1 MSGRLLFATIFS
13 RLWRF
18 KAKTIFMGLGITI
31 GVLATVLLQSVA
43 MTVTQRFTRFIKQ
56 AFPADSIVV
65 MSGGGPMSGPA
76 NRDRLRLDDV
86 QTIVSSLAI
95 QQWDPVI
102 ATRRDVKHG
111 SNSIQGIIEG
121 HSEMGETVHQLAA
134 EEGDFLTTEDVR
146 GRRNVAVIGATTAK
160 TLFANQS
167 PVGADLFIDGVPFR
181 ITGLLARRGLDV
193 HGRDQDDVIIIPYTT
208 QMEKLMR
215 VNFVPAVML
224 KLDDVRRVQSAKSEI
239 EKILRE
245 RHHIGDGEQDD
256 FTVMTTEVVM
266 QMFNHSLGTMR
277 IFVPLIAATA
287 FLISGLVILTIMNLS
302 IRSRTSEIGLR
313 KAVGARDRDLRLQLF
328 LEVVA
333 IATGSAIL
341 GVILARIGLR
351 TFVPMLMHRMGI
363 QSVEVPVLLVI
374 AAVAAAV
381 VTGILG
387 AMLPARRASRLDPV
401 QALRS

>member
-1 MSGRLLFATIFS
+1 MSGRLLFATIVS

-65 MSGGGPMSGPA
+65 MSGGGPMSGPE
-76 NRDRLRLDDV
+76 NRDKLRLDDV
-86 QTIVSSLAI
+86 NTIVSALSI
-95 QQWDPVI
+95 REWDPVI
-102 ATRRDVKHG
+102 VTRRDVKHG
-111 SNSIQGIIEG
+111 ANNVRALIEG
-121 HSEMGETVHQLAA
+121 HSEQGETVHQLSA
-134 EEGDFLTTEDVR
+134 EEGDFLTAEDVR

-160 TLFANQS
+160 TLFPNES
-167 PVGADLFIDGVPFR
+167 PVGSELYIDDAPFR
-181 ITGLLARRGLDV
+181 VAGVLAKRGLDV
-193 HGRDQDDVIIIPYTT
+193 HGRDQDDVIVVPYTT

-224 KLDDVRRVQSAKSEI
+224 KIGDVSRVPGAKSEI
-239 EKILRE
+239 ERILRE
-245 RHHIGDGEQDD
+245 RHHIGEGEQDD

-266 QMFNHSLGTMR
+266 QMFNRSLGTMR

-313 KAVGARDRDLRLQLF
+313 KAVGARDRDLRVQLF
-328 LEVVA
+328 LEVGA
-333 IATGSAIL
+333 IATGAAIL
-341 GVILARIGLR
+341 GVILASIGLR
-351 TFVPMLMHRMGI
+351 TLVPMLMSRMGI
-363 QSVEVPVLLVI
+363 QSVHVPVMVVI

-381 VTGILG
+381 ITGVLG
-387 AMLPARRASRLDPV
+387 AMLPARRAARLDPV